1 MLLIIRFLLVVILF
15 IPAEDSFSQRKPVV
29 RFDGLYQTVSEIDS
43 VGNDTTYNFLR
54 FYPDGKVLSVTSRG
68 NAHDLKKWFHL
79 KTKNPSV
86 GMYEIKA
93 NRIYFSTT
101 SNEGTVVYDGEIHD
115 QYYLTLTIK
124 SLING
129 YNHQEKYYFI
139 KVIGLK

>member
-1 MLLIIRFLLVVILF
+1 MLITRFLIVVILF
-15 IPAEDSFSQRKPVV
+15 IPAKDLFSQTKPAV

-43 VGNDTTYNFLR
+43 LNNDTTYNFLR

-79 KTKNPSV
+79 KQENPSV
-86 GMYEIKA
+86 GLYEIIA

-101 SNEGTVVYDGEIHD
+101 SEEGTVVYDGEIHD
-115 QYYLTLTIK
+115 PYYLTLTLK

-129 YNHQEKYYFI
+129 YTHQEKYYFI
-139 KVIGLK
+139 KIIGLK